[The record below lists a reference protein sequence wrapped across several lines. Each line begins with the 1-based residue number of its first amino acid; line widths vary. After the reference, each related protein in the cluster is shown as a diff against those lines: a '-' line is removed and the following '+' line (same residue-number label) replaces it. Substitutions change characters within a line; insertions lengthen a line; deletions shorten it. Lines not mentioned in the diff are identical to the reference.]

1 MMRLFVVVP
10 SAARGRPSIGQEY
23 RVDLEGAAMIQ
34 VGYTFWTM
42 VQLSGV
48 MQSDELGVKVASHV
62 SRESD
67 GTCGWS
73 GPP

>member
-1 MMRLFVVVP
+1 
-10 SAARGRPSIGQEY
+10 
-23 RVDLEGAAMIQ
+23 MIQ